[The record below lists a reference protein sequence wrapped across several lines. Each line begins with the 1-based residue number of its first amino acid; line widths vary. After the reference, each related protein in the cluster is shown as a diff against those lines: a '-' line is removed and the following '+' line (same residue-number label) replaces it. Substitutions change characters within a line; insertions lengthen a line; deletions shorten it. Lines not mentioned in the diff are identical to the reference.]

1 MTTSRRSATES
12 VPTGEQFARALAGK
26 ERDVLLGLLADPVDF
41 EGLTPGRHWKA
52 TSGEQVVDEY
62 ILGRWFGPGDDI
74 LRLER
79 VWTSSVAG
87 RSHVGYRL
95 RVCRDGI
102 EHLVEQQ
109 AYYDAEDGLITFL
122 RLLCSG
128 YRPLSS
134 PRSP

>member
-12 VPTGEQFARALAGK
+12 LSVGEQFARALAGR
-26 ERDVLLGLLADPVDF
+26 ERDALIGLLAEPVDF

-62 ILGRWFGPGDDI
+62 VLGRWFGPGDDI
-74 LRLER
+74 VRLEA
-79 VWTSSVAG
+79 VETSSVAG
-87 RSHVGYRL
+87 RGHVAYRL
-95 RVCRDGI
+95 RVCRDGT

-109 AYYDAEDGLITFL
+109 VYYDAEAGRITYL

-128 YRPLSS
+128 YQPVSS
-134 PRSP
+134 PTSP